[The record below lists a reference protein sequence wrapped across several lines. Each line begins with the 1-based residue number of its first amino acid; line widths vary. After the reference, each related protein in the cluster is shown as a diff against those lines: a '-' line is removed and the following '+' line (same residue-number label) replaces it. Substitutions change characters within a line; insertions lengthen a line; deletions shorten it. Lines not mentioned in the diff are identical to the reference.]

1 MSSKIPGFQS
11 TKLSSLSLLHS
22 STEDHSQIK
31 IYYKSQELKSFPVR
45 LQLVSSNGT
54 ELSIRRS
61 AHSET
66 EVQGKTQLKCFF
78 PVTCQV
84 FHSRKAI
91 LSHQFSVTSS
101 LGIFTSNTFL
111 GHVFLEGG
119 NGSGINEIYR
129 ETQPLQSPSKQSS

>member
-11 TKLSSLSLLHS
+11 SKLSSLSLLHS

-31 IYYKSQELKSFPVR
+31 IYYKNQELKSFPVR

-54 ELSIRRS
+54 ELSIRS
-61 AHSET
+61 SHSET
-66 EVQGKTQLKCFF
+66 EVQGKTQLKSFF

-101 LGIFTSNTFL
+101 LGIFTSNTSL